1 MLLIAPDKGLDVKIL
16 VFLKSPNYA
25 VPSSVTDQYH
35 KYEVMCVIQDKTDEL
50 GSVLPF
56 SFSNY
61 IYM

>member
-16 VFLKSPNYA
+16 VFLKS
-25 VPSSVTDQYH
+25 PSSVTDQYH